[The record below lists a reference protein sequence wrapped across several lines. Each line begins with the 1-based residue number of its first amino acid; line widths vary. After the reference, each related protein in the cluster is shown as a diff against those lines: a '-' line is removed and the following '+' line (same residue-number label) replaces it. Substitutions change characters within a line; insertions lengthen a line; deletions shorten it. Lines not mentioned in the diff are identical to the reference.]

1 MDRSTFETRIR
12 TTADRVVGFA
22 RQHVQQALPD
32 DVAFLVYPNQS
43 CDDNPR
49 IGDEVVFP
57 DESLP
62 EGDHH
67 GPWSVEQVVGFLWR
81 GGKVPEWIDAAVQA
95 EDGAHTLVGLR
106 CCGRFTAQEE
116 LLYHRFAGG
125 VPPFSIKSPV
135 LPPAWESVEVSGKFD
150 LYWREHRTRPTQ
162 TLQLTAA
169 AVRRFVTSWFSGRRG
184 S

>member
-1 MDRSTFETRIR
+1 VD
-12 TTADRVVGFA
+12 FA
-22 RQHVQQALPD
+22 RQHVQQALSD

-49 IGDEVVFP
+49 VGDEVVFP

-62 EGDHH
+62 QGHYH
-67 GPWSVEQVVGFLWR
+67 GPWSAEQVVGFLWR

-95 EDGAHTLVGLR
+95 EDGGQTLVSLR

-116 LLYHRFAGG
+116 LLYHRYPGG

-135 LPPAWESVEVSGKFD
+135 LPPGWESVEASGKFD
-150 LYWREHRTRPTQ
+150 LYWREKRTRPNQ
-162 TLQLTAA
+162 MLQRTAA
-169 AVRRFVTSWFSGRRG
+169 ALRRFVPSWFSGRRG